1 MNNLALELIE
11 YFKKESEQES
21 DILILYKSIRDKL
34 GNIEFNHLPDKYR
47 DEQIVNEAWNICYAR
62 TGTYV
67 TTEYCAESDI
77 FPSYLAK
84 AGVTPYDLYCD
95 INNIIDEKIDSVFDI
110 DDAEI
115 IASDA
120 IEEVIERSTLENAGK
135 ICNEYI
141 EYMKEEY
148 DQELEIWNNN
158 GDPII
163 VHYDKHIT
171 WRANLDYDKIVE
183 IAGTSGSDYFNIEV
197 DWSLMN

>member
-21 DILILYKSIRDKL
+21 DILRLYTSIRDKL
-34 GNIEFNHLPDKYR
+34 GNMELNTLPEKYQ
-47 DEQIVNEAWNICYAR
+47 DQSVVEDAWEICYAR
-62 TGTYV
+62 TCAYV
-67 TTEYCAESDI
+67 TEGYCAESDI

-110 DDAEI
+110 DDAER

-141 EYMKEEY
+141 EYIEEEY
-148 DQELEIWNNN
+148 DQELEVYANHGN
-158 GDPII
+158 PYI
-163 VHYDKHIT
+163 VKYGKIT
-171 WRANLDYDKIVE
+171 EKAYLDYDKIVE
-183 IAGTSGSDYFNIEV
+183 IAGTSGSDYFNIEF
-197 DWSLMN
+197 DWGVR